1 MSDSGPKM
9 WKTVDIKFDGHTK
22 VLFLWESRSDL
33 APYWP
38 RKNWSAHKIKRSFKS
53 ETIRLFLSELASG
66 NGRDTSHSVWIN
78 PETADVANESWTLEH
93 RVFLLFGWWFYSRF
107 VERQFWRVSE
117 PIQFRISSRVLFW
130 NVRADLW
137 FEWMIPWLK
146 KSAGLEYWCA
156 NWLNWFRFQLL
167 FTKHFSFENFLLASD
182 STESTSVAPYIWES
196 SCRQQPCGFLSD
208 SMASGKNSNSKT
220 QIEMLQIVYPEVFFI
235 QNAF

>member
-146 KSAGLEYWCA
+146 KSAVLIIDVRIDWTDSGSNYSSP
-156 NWLNWFRFQLL
+156 NTFRSKTSCSLRIQRNQPRSPL
-167 FTKHFSFENFLLASD
+167 TFENLRVDNVVSLA
-182 STESTSVAPYIWES
+182 I
-196 SCRQQPCGFLSD
+196 R
-208 SMASGKNSNSKT
+208 
-220 QIEMLQIVYPEVFFI
+220 
-235 QNAF
+235 